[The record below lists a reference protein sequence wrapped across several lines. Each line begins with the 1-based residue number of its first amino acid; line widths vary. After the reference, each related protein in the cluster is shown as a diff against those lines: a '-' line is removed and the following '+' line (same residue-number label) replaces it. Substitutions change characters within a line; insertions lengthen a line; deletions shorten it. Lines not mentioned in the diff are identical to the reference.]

1 MSPAV
6 TSDATMT
13 FDERYRAIDSR
24 DTRFDGQFVTAVR
37 STGIYC
43 RPSCPA
49 RTPKPSNVT
58 FYPTSAAAHE
68 AGYRACKRC
77 LPEAAPGSPQ
87 WNLRGDTAGRA
98 MRLIA
103 DGVVER
109 EGVPGLARRLG
120 YSPRHLT
127 RLLTAELGAGPL
139 ALSRAHRAQTAR
151 MLLVGTDLPAADVAF
166 SAGFA
171 SVRQF
176 NDTVR
181 EVFGMPPLEL
191 RARRRGMRGAA
202 AVVPG
207 TIDLVL
213 PHRGPLD
220 ADGLFAWMA
229 ARAVAGAEVA
239 TATTFARTLRLP
251 HGPAWFELRL
261 DPAGRV
267 RLHTRLTHLADLS
280 TLVTRAR
287 RLFDLDADPYA
298 VDDAL
303 AWHPELAP
311 LLAALPGI
319 RVPGAA
325 DPHEMLIRAMVG
337 QQITVAAARTAL
349 TQLTAE
355 LGDDV
360 DGFEGTTKLFPTM
373 AAIAERGHE
382 VLRGPA
388 ARIRAITGAA
398 AALADGSLTLTPG
411 DDAVEQRRAL
421 LAMPGIGPWT
431 ADYVRMRVLGDPD
444 VFLPGDVAV
453 RAGAATAGLPADPG
467 PLTAWAA
474 RTAPWRSYLTAH
486 LWRAVPQRRSAE
498 LHGSRATRPR
508 HAEEPGSSRLIRG
521 VLQSPSKETLVT
533 TATIQ
538 TLDTPDGPFTLLVDD
553 AGRVL
558 ASGWTADTDRI
569 LGRLRAADRPST
581 VTAGETDAAAA
592 VAAYYAGDLA
602 AIDGVPVA
610 QQGTAMQLAGWAVLR
625 RIEPGRP
632 LTYAEFAAELGSANA
647 VRAAASICARN
658 APALFVPCHRVLRTG
673 GALGGFAWGLDVKRR
688 LLDREAGVLA
698 LVG

>member
-1 MSPAV
+1 MSLA
-6 TSDATMT
+6 MT

-43 RPSCPA
+43 RPSCPS
-49 RTPKPSNVT
+49 RTPKASNVT

-120 YSPRHLT
+120 YSPRHLN

-139 ALSRAHRAQTAR
+139 ALARAQRAQTAR

-181 EVFGMPPLEL
+181 EVFGMTPLEL
-191 RARRRGMRGAA
+191 RARRRPLPGRASGLEA
-202 AVVPG
+202 AVLG

-220 ADGLFAWMA
+220 VDGLFAWMA
-229 ARAVAGAEVA
+229 ARAVTGAE
-239 TATTFARTLRLP
+239 TATPTSFGRTLALP
-251 HGPAWFELRL
+251 HGPAWFELRVDDL
-261 DPAGRV
+261 GRV
-267 RLHTRLTHLADLS
+267 RLRARLTNLADLS

-287 RLFDLDADPYA
+287 RLFDLDADPLA

-303 AWHPELAP
+303 GRHPDLAP
-311 LLAALPGI
+311 LVASLPGI

-337 QQITVAAARTAL
+337 QQITVVAARTAL
-349 TQLTAE
+349 SALTAA
-355 LGDDV
+355 LGDNV
-360 DGFEGTTKLFPTM
+360 AGFEGTDKLFPTM

-398 AALADGSLTLTPG
+398 AALADGSLTLTTG
-411 DDAVEQRRAL
+411 DDAVEQREAL

-453 RAGAATAGLPADPG
+453 RAGAAASGLPSEPR
-467 PLTAWAA
+467 PLTEWAT
-474 RTAPWRSYLTAH
+474 RTAPWRSYFTAH
-486 LWRAVPQRRSAE
+486 LWRAVPPTPLPARTRR
-498 LHGSRATRPR
+498 
-508 HAEEPGSSRLIRG
+508 
-521 VLQSPSKETLVT
+521 
-533 TATIQ
+533 
-538 TLDTPDGPFTLLVDD
+538 
-553 AGRVL
+553 
-558 ASGWTADTDRI
+558 
-569 LGRLRAADRPST
+569 RAASVTPSL
-581 VTAGETDAAAA
+581 EE
-592 VAAYYAGDLA
+592 
-602 AIDGVPVA
+602 AIA
-610 QQGTAMQLAGWAVLR
+610 
-625 RIEPGRP
+625 
-632 LTYAEFAAELGSANA
+632 
-647 VRAAASICARN
+647 
-658 APALFVPCHRVLRTG
+658 
-673 GALGGFAWGLDVKRR
+673 
-688 LLDREAGVLA
+688 
-698 LVG
+698 

>member
-1 MSPAV
+1 MSLA
-6 TSDATMT
+6 MT

-24 DTRFDGQFVTAVR
+24 DARFDGQFVTAVR

-151 MLLVGTDLPAADVAF
+151 MLLVGTDLSAADVAF
-166 SAGFA
+166 SSGFA

-176 NDTVR
+176 NDTIR

-191 RARRRGMRGAA
+191 RARRRVSRHEGPAA
-202 AVVPG
+202 PAPG
-207 TIDLVL
+207 VTIDLAL
-213 PHRGPLD
+213 PHRGALD
-220 ADGLFAWMA
+220 SPGLFSWMA
-229 ARAVAGAEVA
+229 ARAVSGAEVA
-239 TATTFARTLRLP
+239 TASTFARTLRLP

-261 DPAGRV
+261 DDLGRV
-267 RLHTRLTHLADLS
+267 RLRAALTNLADLS

-287 RLFDLDADPYA
+287 RLFDLDADPDA
-298 VDDAL
+298 VDESL
-303 AWHPELAP
+303 AQHPELAP
-311 LLAALPGI
+311 AVDALPGI

-337 QQITVAAARTAL
+337 QQITVVAARTAL
-349 TQLTAE
+349 TSLTAA
-355 LGDDV
+355 LGEDV
-360 DGFEGTTKLFPTM
+360 AAFAGLPSPGTGESPPPSRLFPTM
-373 AAIAERGHE
+373 AAIAERGPE

-398 AALADGSLTLTPG
+398 AALADGSLTLTAG
-411 DDAVEQRRAL
+411 DDAVEQRAAL
-421 LAMPGIGPWT
+421 LEMPGIGPWT
-431 ADYVRMRVLGDPD
+431 ADYVRMRVLADPD

-453 RAGAATAGLPADPG
+453 RAGAGAVGLPAEARALD
-467 PLTAWAA
+467 AWAA

-486 LWRAVPQRRSAE
+486 LWRAVPPKPAAPRR
-498 LHGSRATRPR
+498 
-508 HAEEPGSSRLIRG
+508 
-521 VLQSPSKETLVT
+521 
-533 TATIQ
+533 
-538 TLDTPDGPFTLLVDD
+538 
-553 AGRVL
+553 
-558 ASGWTADTDRI
+558 
-569 LGRLRAADRPST
+569 
-581 VTAGETDAAAA
+581 
-592 VAAYYAGDLA
+592 VAAS
-602 AIDGVPVA
+602 
-610 QQGTAMQLAGWAVLR
+610 
-625 RIEPGRP
+625 RIP
-632 LTYAEFAAELGSANA
+632 
-647 VRAAASICARN
+647 
-658 APALFVPCHRVLRTG
+658 APSLMTTG
-673 GALGGFAWGLDVKRR
+673 GIS
-688 LLDREAGVLA
+688 
-698 LVG
+698 